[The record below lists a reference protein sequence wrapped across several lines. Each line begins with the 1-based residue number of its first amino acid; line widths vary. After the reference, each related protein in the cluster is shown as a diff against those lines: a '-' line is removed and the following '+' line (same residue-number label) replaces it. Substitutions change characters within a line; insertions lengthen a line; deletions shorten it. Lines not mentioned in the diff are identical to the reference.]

1 MKIAIIG
8 GDKRTLYAGR
18 LLEENGFDCQWY
30 GFNDEICE
38 CWDIK
43 CVPTARDAIS
53 RAKAILLPLPWEKE
67 GAINAPLSEKKIKA
81 SEVFS
86 YIERNSLVLGGMLP
100 QRNENTID
108 YSQREDFLL
117 YNAVTTSEGAIAL
130 AISETD
136 FSIFGANITVIG
148 YGRIGGYLAGCLRS
162 LGANVTVI
170 SRSLKSRAL
179 AETHFI
185 NAVGFDLCEAPL
197 READI
202 IFNTVPHRIIGKREL
217 GWMKKDSLIIDL
229 ASLPGGVDERDCQN
243 TGIRLIRA
251 LGLPAKASPK
261 TAGETVFRTVLS
273 ILYER
278 GITP

>member
-8 GDKRTLYAGR
+8 GDKRTLYAGK
-18 LLEENGFDCQWY
+18 LLEENGFECQWF
-30 GFNDEICE
+30 GFNKEICE
-38 CWDIK
+38 NRGIECK
-43 CVPTARDAIS
+43 PSAKDALTK
-53 RAKAILLPLPWEKE
+53 AKAVLLPLPWERD
-67 GAINAPLSEKKIKA
+67 GTINAPLSDTKIRFG
-81 SEVFS
+81 EVFP
-86 YIERNSLVLGGMLP
+86 YIERNCLILGGMLP
-100 QRNENTID
+100 QRNENSVD

-117 YNAVTTSEGAIAL
+117 YNAVTTAEGAIAL
-130 AISETD
+130 AITDTD

-148 YGRIGGYLAGCLRS
+148 YGRIGSYLAKCLRE

-179 AETHFI
+179 AETHCF

-202 IFNTVPHRIIGKREL
+202 IFNTVPHRIIEKREL
-217 GWMKKDSLIIDL
+217 GWMKKDALIIDL
-229 ASLPGGVDERDCQN
+229 ASLPGGVDERECDEM
-243 TGIRLIRA
+243 GIRLIRA
-251 LGLPAKASPK
+251 LGLPAKTSPK